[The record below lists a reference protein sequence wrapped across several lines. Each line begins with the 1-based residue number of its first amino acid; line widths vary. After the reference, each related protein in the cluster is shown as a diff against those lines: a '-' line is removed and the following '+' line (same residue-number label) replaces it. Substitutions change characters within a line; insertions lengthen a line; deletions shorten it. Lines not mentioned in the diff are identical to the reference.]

1 MSGRWSLVRVGVRI
15 FTDVFAGLLV
25 SFQHEVVAT
34 QTLMF
39 VHCVI
44 TDVTTILRTEP
55 PLLARMRV

>member
-25 SFQHEVVAT
+25 SFQYEVVAT
-34 QTLMF
+34 QTLML
-39 VHCVI
+39 VYCII
-44 TDVTTILRTEP
+44 TDVTTILRTKP